1 MKNFL
6 SFLVLCFYASEVHA
20 QTEKSTLMVGGEMLL
35 LSQADNTVFTA
46 TPNIG
51 VFFTNNFAAGAEVT
65 LITGNG
71 NSVWG

>member
-1 MKNFL
+1 MKNLL
-6 SFLVLCFYASEVHA
+6 SFIVLFFCASHVHA

-51 VFFTNNFAAGAEVT
+51 VLLQVLKLPLLLVTVT
-65 LITGNG
+65 LHGG
-71 NSVWG
+71 